1 MIEGGYVKEVIIYT
15 GFLCRYCKM
24 AKSFF
29 TNKNIK
35 YKEINIHKNPD
46 KKEDMIK
53 LSGGRITV
61 PQIFIGKT
69 HIGGWSELYQ
79 LNIGK
84 GLNKI
89 LQKEGIK

>member
-1 MIEGGYVKEVIIYT
+1 MKEVIIYT

-46 KKEDMIK
+46 KKKDMIK
-53 LSGGRITV
+53 LSRGRITI
-61 PQIFIGKT
+61 PQIFIGET
-69 HIGGWSELYQ
+69 YIGGWNDLYQ
-79 LNIGK
+79 LNIEK